1 MLFSRFSQ
9 PLFFHHSPA
18 YLSKFPNSD
27 TMPKEYAC
35 GNRIIWSIVTAI
47 SVAVIIGGGVYY
59 GSAVDGVD
67 NECASDQ
74 TCCTNTD
81 YCTSGLD
88 SECPGS
94 DTCNNEPDYWKF
106 YEGPNTVCSPSVV
119 TFIDAGDNSV
129 NTEPCDFDCN
139 TCTIINLSY
148 FQPYYNACC
157 KNTVPVCGNV
167 VICVFQPLFQTAVF
181 YL

>member
-1 MLFSRFSQ
+1 MFL
-9 PLFFHHSPA
+9 P
-18 YLSKFPNSD
+18 
-27 TMPKEYAC
+27 
-35 GNRIIWSIVTAI
+35 GI
-47 SVAVIIGGGVYY
+47 
-59 GSAVDGVD
+59 D

-81 YCTSGLD
+81 HCTSGLD
-88 SECPGS
+88 SQCPGS
-94 DTCNNEPDYWKF
+94 GTCNNEPDYWKF
-106 YEGPNTVCSPSVV
+106 CEGPNTDCSPSVV
-119 TFIDAGDNSV
+119 TFIDTGDNSV